1 MKPFIPI
8 VILFIGLSACVVEEA
23 DLSKYTGSKFGNA
36 EEVTNVEVK
45 YTDSAYLVFILKAPL
60 SRRTMDKFAMQEEFP
75 QGVDVTFYDKSGTA
89 RSWLKSDYA
98 VRDQVERKIIIQKN
112 VVLENDKGERLD
124 GPELIW
130 DERTKEIYTDRFV
143 KITNAEGI
151 IYSYGFKSNEA
162 FTRYQLNAGA
172 GDLNI
177 KDDKEKQE

>member
-1 MKPFIPI
+1 MKPFFLI
-8 VILFIGLSACVVEEA
+8 VIIFFGLAACVVEEA
-23 DLSKYTGSKFGNA
+23 DLSKYTGTKFGNA
-36 EEVTNVEVK
+36 EEATNVEIK
-45 YTDSAYLVFILKAPL
+45 YTDSTYLVFILKAPL
-60 SRRTMDKFAMQEEFP
+60 SRRTLEKIGVQEEFP
-75 QGVDVTFYDKSGTA
+75 QGIDVTFYDKSGKA
-89 RSWLKSDYA
+89 RSWLTSDYA

-112 VVLENDKGERLD
+112 VKLENDKGERLD

-177 KDDKEKQE
+177 KDDKKEQE

>member
-1 MKPFIPI
+1 MKPLIPI
-8 VILFIGLSACVVEEA
+8 VFFFISFSACVVEEA

-36 EEVTNVEVK
+36 EETTNVEVK
-45 YTDSAYLVFILKAPL
+45 YTDSTYLVFILKAPL
-60 SRRTMDKFAMQEEFP
+60 SRSTLDKFAVQQEFP
-75 QGVDVTFYDKSGTA
+75 EGIDVTFYDKSGTL

-112 VVLENDKGERLD
+112 VVLENDRGERLD

-151 IYSYGFKSNEA
+151 IYSYGFKSNES

-177 KDDKEKQE
+177 KDEKKEQE